1 MEAWASLRALEVGD
15 MRWQPVPVT
24 DGHGGQK
31 NLYASFV
38 AGSWRKHLDPLVRW
52 SFMVGSES
60 LCRAKL
66 PTCRVNFLFF
76 QKILRGDIS

>member
-38 AGSWRKHLDPLVRW
+38 AGSWR
-52 SFMVGSES
+52 
-60 LCRAKL
+60 
-66 PTCRVNFLFF
+66 
-76 QKILRGDIS
+76 